1 MLIYHC
7 LNEVVRTR
15 GLEPPR
21 ANAHND
27 LNVARLPVPP
37 RALRFRLWLGVI
49 SQSAI
54 VQQMSKHLP
63 PYSTLIGS
71 KSNIALFRSD
81 VPVPYPEAIAWM
93 EQQVA
98 GIATGCAEE
107 ALWFLEH
114 PPLYTAGTSAKQSDL
129 LQPNRFPV
137 YDVGRG
143 GEYTYHGPG
152 QRVVYV
158 LIDLNKR
165 GRDLRAYVKQLEQW
179 VIDTLAV
186 DDIHGV
192 IRTGRVGVWVNHSQ
206 DSFSPPVEEKIAAI
220 GIRVRKWI
228 TFHGIAIN
236 VSPNLEHFSGIVPCG
251 LSSFGVTSLTA
262 LGKRKTLTGL
272 DADLIDNLPF

>member
-1 MLIYHC
+1 LRVYQFRH
-7 LNEVVRTR
+7 VRCAFAY
-15 GLEPPR
+15 G
-21 ANAHND
+21 
-27 LNVARLPVPP
+27 
-37 RALRFRLWLGVI
+37 LGVI

-63 PYSTLIGS
+63 PFSTLIGN
-71 KSNIALFRSD
+71 KSNISLYRSEA
-81 VPVPYPEAIAWM
+81 PVPYPDATAWM

-98 GIATGCAEE
+98 GIAAGTAEE

-152 QRVVYV
+152 QRVVYA

-165 GRDLRAYVKQLEQW
+165 GKDVRAYVKRLEQW
-179 VIDTLAV
+179 VIDTLAA
-186 DDIHGV
+186 DDIDGA
-192 IRTGRVGVWVNHSQ
+192 IRPGRVGVWVKTGQNALGE
-206 DSFSPPVEEKIAAI
+206 PTEEKIAAI
-220 GIRVRKWI
+220 GVRVRKWI

-236 VSPNLEHFSGIVPCG
+236 VSPDLEHFSGIVPCG
-251 LSSFGVTSLTA
+251 LSQFGVTSFAALGKVTSLTA
-262 LGKRKTLTGL
+262 L
-272 DADLIDNLPF
+272 DNNLIDTMPF

>member
-1 MLIYHC
+1 M
-7 LNEVVRTR
+7 VRTR

-98 GIATGCAEE
+98 GIATGSAEE

-179 VIDTLAV
+179 IIDTLAV
-186 DDIHGV
+186 DGIHGA
-192 IRTGRVGVWVNHSQ
+192 IRPGRVGVWVNHSQ
-206 DSFSPPVEEKIAAI
+206 DALGAPVEEKIAAI

>member
-1 MLIYHC
+1 
-7 LNEVVRTR
+7 
-15 GLEPPR
+15 
-21 ANAHND
+21 
-27 LNVARLPVPP
+27 
-37 RALRFRLWLGVI
+37 
-49 SQSAI
+49 
-54 VQQMSKHLP
+54 
-63 PYSTLIGS
+63 
-71 KSNIALFRSD
+71 
-81 VPVPYPEAIAWM
+81 M

-98 GIATGCAEE
+98 GIATGRAEE

-179 VIDTLAV
+179 IIDTLAV
-186 DDIHGV
+186 DGIHGA
-192 IRTGRVGVWVNHSQ
+192 IRPGRVGVWVNHSQ
-206 DSFSPPVEEKIAAI
+206 DAVGAPVEEKIAAI

-251 LSSFGVTSLTA
+251 LSSFGVTSLSA
-262 LGKRKTLTGL
+262 LGKTKTLTGL